1 MNLLNYTKKLF
12 DTINFYDK
20 KVKKNNYPNNMT
32 NPFQPPNPPT
42 LTIIWIDG
50 KEDNDKLF

>member
-20 KVKKNNYPNNMT
+20 NLKKHNYPNDMT
-32 NPFQPPNPPT
+32 NPFGKKHPQT
-42 LTIIWIDG
+42 LTIIWVD
-50 KEDNDKLF
+50 KNDRRF